1 MYPFSPPSTANSP
14 PPPHSQLLKQRGK
27 QWSRAE
33 QWLPQWCTGVVYLFE
48 AWACPTRFPSN
59 PPTVTDGASV
69 PRLGLHYSV
78 TSLCQ
83 RHSLTTRR
91 DMKNGREA
99 QNIFMH
105 ACTCTC
111 VPHSEEQTGVKFL
124 VRMVKCGH
132 VWVLPLTC
140 IHYCTHTLNGIMKIF
155 GHREWVKFHYRFFF
169 SFFHLAVFSFLLLL
183 QLDWKIHLWKHP
195 PAEKTWDAFMFLS
208 EQKCIFSRR
217 HSQSDGNMAEFN
229 MFVVYML
236 VLNREH
242 WSGCQFALLTSW

>member
-1 MYPFSPPSTANSP
+1 MKRGATDLSGVVTALSSFQLLSPLCPPKSSFRSLRCSARCPLTPYLSLHLPPLLFLRRGLIFGLVGRKLHAHARTRCCLCMCSYCMCLFSPPSTANSP

-48 AWACPTRFPSN
+48 AWACPTCFPSN

-99 QNIFMH
+99 RNIFMH

-111 VPHSEEQTGVKFL
+111 VPRSE
-124 VRMVKCGH
+124 
-132 VWVLPLTC
+132 
-140 IHYCTHTLNGIMKIF
+140 
-155 GHREWVKFHYRFFF
+155 
-169 SFFHLAVFSFLLLL
+169 
-183 QLDWKIHLWKHP
+183 D
-195 PAEKTWDAFMFLS
+195 
-208 EQKCIFSRR
+208 
-217 HSQSDGNMAEFN
+217 
-229 MFVVYML
+229 
-236 VLNREH
+236 
-242 WSGCQFALLTSW
+242 